1 MASFTS
7 RKPGTCHTISLSVSN
22 VHVAL
27 PVELHTETHHGQ
39 DSPLLYITFARGTY
53 SVHEST
59 SNVEIRPARTSHR
72 NSITTDWLRSSHGY
86 NLCERYF
93 KYTKVDRVPRSVLTN
108 AHTHTHPRH
117 GHDTHQR
124 SGQRRRSRNQVHN
137 DRFLASRRL
146 TATLIKLSNRS
157 FSPHHHHTPTVSWA
171 LRGLQKEPSELH
183 AYIAATS
190 PARPWPIEQCQHCGL
205 KLAR

>member
-1 MASFTS
+1 MKSDLQ
-7 RKPGTCHTISLSVSN
+7 G
-22 VHVAL
+22 
-27 PVELHTETHHGQ
+27 LHTETR
-39 DSPLLYITFARGTY
+39 SPQTGFAHPMVTTFASGTSSTRKLTVFRAPY
-53 SVHEST
+53 SPT
-59 SNVEIRPARTSHR
+59 
-72 NSITTDWLRSSHGY
+72 
-86 NLCERYF
+86 
-93 KYTKVDRVPRSVLTN
+93 
-108 AHTHTHPRH
+108 HTHTHPRH